1 MDFDLTFRAA
11 SGRFTT
17 WEESTPAPYV
27 RGSFRLCGAK
37 NVTVTV
43 TGLGFY
49 DLFINGKRLT
59 KGICAPYISNPDKEI
74 FFDRYD
80 ISKDVTDGE
89 NVIGLIL
96 GNGFFNA
103 WDGFVWDFDK
113 AGYRGAPMTA
123 FVIEADGKPV
133 FSSADRLTVHDSPV
147 LCDGLREGETYDAT
161 REISGWNEPDFDD
174 SGWKEALFVN
184 PPVGRRELCTAEPI
198 AERSRLKA
206 VNVFKTPKGTV
217 FDFGVNTA
225 GVPILKI
232 DGKRGQKITLIVGEK
247 IENGE
252 LTTRN
257 ISCSARRAVTDK
269 DIQVITYV
277 CRGEKDETYY
287 PTFSYYGGR
296 YVRIEGAEE
305 SQLTPETVKFS
316 EQNSEIKVIGS
327 FSCSDELANRTVEN
341 TIRSDLS
348 NFYYFPTDC
357 PHREK
362 NGWTGDAY
370 ASAEQFAFLLDAE
383 RSLSTWLEC
392 IRDMQSDSG
401 AIPCVVPTAGW
412 GYGWGSGPS
421 WDGALVAVPYML
433 YRYGA
438 DKKILADNADAIYK
452 YLGFLSSLADDR
464 GLIDYGLGDWCQIGA
479 PCESD
484 PFTPFVYT
492 DTLSAMDIC
501 RKAESVFSVLGQS
514 DRATRAKT
522 LYSRFRAAFRDNLI
536 DWKFNGKQPLCRVK
550 CRTQTAQAMAI
561 ECGVFDRAEVPVAAY
576 KLAELVWGVD
586 DVMQTGILGTP
597 ALLRAL
603 FDHGF
608 GDLAYKIAFSPD
620 RPSFGNMVKHG
631 ATTNWEFIHVF
642 ESDESDEPKIG
653 IIKSMNHHFF
663 GDIAAVLATRVAG
676 LRVNENLAD
685 QSEINVAPCFVKSL
699 TCAKTSTETKFGK
712 AEIEWRREGDSVRL
726 IVTLPVGTHGSVVA
740 PDGYAF
746 SGNARLNEGKTEIM
760 FTRVKKNA

>member
-1 MDFDLTFRAA
+1 MDFDYTFRAA
-11 SGRFTT
+11 SWRFTT

-27 RGSFRLCGAK
+27 RGSFRLSATK
-37 NVTVTV
+37 NVFITV

-49 DLFINGKRLT
+49 DLFFNGKRVT

-80 ISKDVTDGE
+80 VTQYAREGE

-113 AGYRGAPMTA
+113 ASYRGAPMTA
-123 FVIEADGKPV
+123 FAVEADGKVV
-133 FSSADRLTVHDSPV
+133 FSSSDRLTVHDSPV

-161 REISGWNEPDFDD
+161 REIKGWNEPGFDD
-174 SGWKEALFVN
+174 SGWSDALVVT
-184 PPVGRRELCTAEPI
+184 PPSGRRELCAAEPI

-206 VNVFKTPKGTV
+206 VNIFKTEKGTV
-217 FDFGVNTA
+217 YDFGVNTA
-225 GVPILKI
+225 GVPILNI
-232 DGKRGQKITLIVGEK
+232 SGKRGQKITLTVGEK

-252 LTTRN
+252 LITRN

-269 DIQVITYV
+269 DIQVINYV
-277 CRGEKDETYY
+277 CKGEKNETYY

-296 YVRIEGAEE
+296 YVRISGAEE
-305 SQLTPETVKFS
+305 GELTPETITFS
-316 EQNSEIKVIGS
+316 EQNSDIKVVGA
-327 FSCSDELANRTVEN
+327 FSCSDELANKTIEN
-341 TIRSDLS
+341 TIRSDLT

-370 ASAEQFAFLLDAE
+370 ASAEQFAILLGAE
-383 RSLSTWLEC
+383 RSLAVWLEC
-392 IRDMQSDSG
+392 IRDMQNGSG

-421 WDGALVAVPYML
+421 WDGALVAIPYHL

-438 DKKILADNADAIYK
+438 DEKILSDNSDAIFRYI
-452 YLGFLSSLADDR
+452 GFLATKTDER
-464 GLIDYGLGDWCQIGA
+464 GLIRYGLGDWCQIGA

-484 PFTPFVYT
+484 PFTPVEYT

-501 RKAESVFSVLGQS
+501 RKAEAIFSVLCQPARAIKAKELF
-514 DRATRAKT
+514 DRLKT
-522 LYSRFRAAFRDNLI
+522 AFRNNLI

-561 ECGVFDRAEVPVAAY
+561 EYGVFDRSEIPVAAY
-576 KLAELVWGVD
+576 KLAELVWGVNG
-586 DVMQTGILGTP
+586 VMQTGVLGTP

-620 RPSFGNMVKHG
+620 RPSYGNMIKHG

-642 ESDESDEPKIG
+642 ASDESDEPKIG

-676 LRVNENLAD
+676 LRINETLTCRG
-685 QSEINVAPCFVKSL
+685 EINVVPCFVNSL
-699 TCAKTSTETKFGK
+699 TFAKASTITESGK
-712 AEIEWRREGDSVRL
+712 AEAEWKREDDTVRL
-726 IVTLPVGTHGSVVA
+726 SVVVPPGFYGSVLP
-740 PDGYAF
+740 PDGYALEG
-746 SGNARLNEGKTEIM
+746 SARLKEGRNEMTL
-760 FTRVKKNA
+760 TRVKKNA